1 MWLSDRAVAH
11 LKEVVDEPDLSAT
24 KYEVVSVLGQGG
36 MATVYLARDQDLGR
50 EVALKVM
57 RSPEPAPGMAARL
70 RQEARILARL
80 EHPGLVPVHD
90 VGTLPDGRVFYA
102 MKRVLGRRLDEHL
115 RDSRSL
121 PERLRLFERI
131 CETVSFAHAQG
142 VIHRDLKPANVMVG
156 PFGEVLVL
164 DWGVAKLHDQAAPGP
179 PAPAGLPGAPGSSRP
194 TTAHGAVIGTPGYM
208 SPEQEEGQAVDA
220 RSDVFALGRILEF
233 MVAMGAGDAS
243 GSARVPRPLAS
254 ILAKALAR
262 DPDRRYALA
271 GDLGADVARYLSGL
285 RVLAHAEGWFEV
297 VGRLALKYKTPL
309 ALILAYVLMRVALI
323 FWKAR

>member
-1 MWLSDRAVAH
+1 MKWLSDRAVAH

-57 RSPEPAPGMAARL
+57 RSPEPAPGMAGRL
-70 RQEARILARL
+70 RQEARILAQL

-90 VGTLPDGRVFYA
+90 VGTLPDGRAFYA

-115 RDSRSL
+115 HDSRSL

-164 DWGVAKLHDQAAPGP
+164 DWGVAKLSDEGP
-179 PAPAGLPGAPGSSRP
+179 PGLPAGPGSSRP
-194 TTAHGAVIGTPGYM
+194 TTAHGAVVGTPGYM
-208 SPEQEEGQAVDA
+208 SPEQEGGQAVDA
-220 RSDVFALGRILEF
+220 RSDVFALGRILES
-233 MVAMGAGDAS
+233 MVAVGDGDTTGA
-243 GSARVPRPLAS
+243 ARVPRPLAS
-254 ILAKALAR
+254 ILAKALAP
-262 DPDRRYALA
+262 DPARRYALA
-271 GDLGADVARYLSGL
+271 GDLGEDVARYLSGL
-285 RVLAHAEGWFEV
+285 RVLAHAERWFEV
-297 VGRLALKYKTPL
+297 LGRLALKYKTPL
-309 ALILAYVLMRVALI
+309 ALIVAYVLMRVALL
-323 FWKAR
+323 FWRVP